1 MLPSSVVAPLVLM
14 ALLQTATPAGMRT
27 IDQGT
32 ISSVSTPKQEV
43 VRTPEAF
50 STLWTSH
57 QRRRVVPR
65 VDFEKEMVVA
75 LFQGSQPSRFSSA
88 FRILA
93 IARCPRSFGCSPSGK

>member
-1 MLPSSVVAPLVLM
+1 MLHSSVVAPLVLM
-14 ALLQTATPAGMRT
+14 ALLQTAAPAGMRT

-32 ISSVSTPKQEV
+32 ISSVATPKQEV

-50 STLWTSH
+50 SALWTSH

-75 LFQGSQPSRFSSA
+75 LFQGSQPSAGYKVEVVSVVEEGGAPVVRY
-88 FRILA
+88 
-93 IARCPRSFGCSPSGK
+93 